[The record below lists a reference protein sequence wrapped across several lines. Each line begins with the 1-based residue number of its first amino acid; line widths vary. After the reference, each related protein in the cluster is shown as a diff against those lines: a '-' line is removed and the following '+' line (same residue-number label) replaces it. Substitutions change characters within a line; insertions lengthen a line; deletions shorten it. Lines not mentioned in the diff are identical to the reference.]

1 MKLRIG
7 MLIFNIEVIS
17 HVSALFP
24 FLFLTFV
31 AESVFSIFF
40 SVFLIQIIFSL
51 REYRWVQ
58 NSAPNA
64 TEFHRNC

>member
-7 MLIFNIEVIS
+7 MLMFDNKLIS

-24 FLFLTFV
+24 FLFLTFI
-31 AESVFSIFF
+31 AESVFSIF
-40 SVFLIQIIFSL
+40 SVFLIQIIFSV

-64 TEFHRNC
+64 TEFCRNC